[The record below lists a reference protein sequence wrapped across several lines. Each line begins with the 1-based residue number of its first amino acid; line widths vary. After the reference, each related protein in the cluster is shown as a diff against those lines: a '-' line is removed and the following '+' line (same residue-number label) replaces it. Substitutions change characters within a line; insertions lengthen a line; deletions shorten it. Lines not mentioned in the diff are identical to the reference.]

1 MPNLATSRAIVWRR
15 LAALRRRVAPRPR
28 PGAAAAPVAPGAARA
43 TAGGPAATPTPLVVD
58 YFGRDGST
66 ALLRLLSSSPDVH
79 VEGRYPYE
87 AEDLKAVLATND
99 PAAAWRE
106 LCAARFG
113 SGAAPRW
120 FAEKMID
127 ARKADLA
134 PFPQARVIA
143 LLRDPRDTWVSVE
156 AFSRAVGAGEI
167 GGSGTRA
174 ERLER
179 FVERQRE
186 RLAWIETFAGEE
198 GPLVVRYER
207 LVDDLS
213 AVAAEVGGWLG
224 VGLDPAGV
232 SGDFR
237 LRWVHGTSRDP
248 ASSVGRWRDEL
259 GAPDLAV
266 LRAGLEEPMRRAGY
280 AGW

>member
-28 PGAAAAPVAPGAARA
+28 PGTAAPVAAGAAGA

-143 LLRDPRDTWVSVE
+143 LLRDPRDTC
-156 AFSRAVGAGEI
+156 
-167 GGSGTRA
+167 
-174 ERLER
+174 
-179 FVERQRE
+179 
-186 RLAWIETFAGEE
+186 
-198 GPLVVRYER
+198 
-207 LVDDLS
+207 
-213 AVAAEVGGWLG
+213 VAAS
-224 VGLDPAGV
+224 A
-232 SGDFR
+232 
-237 LRWVHGTSRDP
+237 
-248 ASSVGRWRDEL
+248 SVGSC
-259 GAPDLAV
+259 G
-266 LRAGLEEPMRRAGY
+266 
-280 AGW
+280 